1 MESKPWFPMSIR
13 YKFLLILS
21 VSQIL
26 LVIALTTSFA
36 YLLQSVKNI
45 PQTQRA
51 EDLSRNFQ
59 RELEFKEEKL
69 RLLLEEITFNP
80 VTRSLLEN
88 GLSNRNILNSNLP
101 YLRKIMDR
109 YGLSVFEIGDKAG
122 KVVFRVHR
130 PGDYGD
136 NKINQPIIQNA
147 LAGQISASLEDGH
160 SGLGFRLAAPMFG
173 KGTIQIG
180 QVVDDKFTETIS
192 KDDRIHLAI
201 FLDGKLRTT
210 GSDTF
215 RGFLK
220 ENINSYSDGSRF
232 VYNGQPFYLVQIPY
246 HGKQNT
252 LKDLVFHVLIDE
264 NEVESKTFKIWVFFI
279 IASILLFGIIFL
291 ISFMFSRDMV
301 DAIKLLTSAMIDLD
315 KWQPETLPT
324 SRKDEIGQMGRVFI
338 GMKEELSEH
347 QNHLE
352 EKVETR
358 TRELNETLSEVQK
371 LKEKQDGDYFLTSLL
386 IKPLRGSFSKSVTV
400 SIKILERQM
409 KEFSFRGKKSEI
421 GGDLTVSDSI
431 LLLGKKYTVFLNADA
446 MGKSIQ
452 GAGGALVMGTV
463 FKSILTRT
471 QKLRYMQDRHP
482 ERWLKECFQ
491 EIHNVFISFDG
502 HMLLSAIMGLVD
514 EDTGTLYYINAEHPW
529 IVLYRDGHAEFL
541 EKEHSLRKIGFTEM
555 SGDEV
560 VIQVYPLKPGD
571 VLIIGSDGRDDIL
584 TSSENKLRVIN
595 DDENLF
601 LSHVRSGM
609 GNLEEIYKSIL
620 TTGELTDDMSL
631 LRIGFLEETNQILKS
646 SNKKKSYYKKLG
658 EGIQAYREG
667 NWENAIISLEV
678 ALESEPEDLYCLR
691 ELSKLYMKSRSYE
704 KAIILADRYLKINP
718 GDTDFLFYI
727 AFAHK
732 QKRDFDLACDFAE
745 RLRLRDP
752 KNFKNLL
759 LLAEILMHQNNVSKA
774 ESVLLSLEEIAPENP
789 KIQKLK
795 NFWKKM
801 KAAEMAAK

>member
-1 MESKPWFPMSIR
+1 MRFHKTMSIR

-101 YLRKIMDR
+101 YLRKIMER
-109 YGLSVFEIGDKAG
+109 YGLSIFEIGDQAG

-130 PGDYGD
+130 PSDFGD
-136 NKINQPIIQNA
+136 NKRNQPIIQNA
-147 LAGQISASLEDGH
+147 LDGVISASLEDGH
-160 SGLGFRLAAPMFG
+160 SGLGFRFAAPLFG

-180 QVVDDKFTETIS
+180 QVVDDAFTKTIS

-210 GSDTF
+210 GSDTI

-220 ENINSYSDGSRF
+220 ENTNSLSDGSRF
-232 VYNGQPFYLVQIPY
+232 VYNDKPYYLVQIPY

-264 NEVESKTFKIWVFFI
+264 NDVESRTFKIWGFFI
-279 IASILLFGIIFL
+279 IASILLCGIIFL

-301 DAIKLLTSAMIDLD
+301 EAIKLLTSAMIDLD
-315 KWQPETLPT
+315 KWQPEFLPT
-324 SRKDEIGQMGRVFI
+324 NRKDEIGQMGRVFVE
-338 GMKEELSEH
+338 MKEELSVH

-352 EKVETR
+352 DMVEQR
-358 TRELNETLSEVQK
+358 THELNETLLEVQK

-400 SIKILERQM
+400 SIRILERQM

-463 FKSILTRT
+463 FKSIITRT
-471 QKLRYMQDRHP
+471 QKLRFMQDRHP

-491 EIHNVFISFDG
+491 EIHNVFVSFDG
-502 HMLLSAIMGLVD
+502 HMLLSAILGLVD

-529 IVLYRDGHAEFL
+529 IVLYRDGHAGFL

-571 VLIIGSDGRDDIL
+571 VLILGSDGRDDLLI
-584 TSSENKLRVIN
+584 SQDKDVRVIN

-601 LSHVRSGM
+601 IKHVRAGA
-609 GNLEEIYKSIL
+609 GDLEEIYKSIL

-631 LRIGFLEETNQILKS
+631 LRIGFLEETNQIIKDGT
-646 SNKKKSYYKKLG
+646 KKKTYYQKLG
-658 EGIQAYREG
+658 EGIQAYRDG

-691 ELSKLYMKSRSYE
+691 ELSKLYMKSKYYE
-704 KAIILADRYLKINP
+704 KSIVLADRYLKINP

-732 QKRDFDLACDFAE
+732 QKRDFELACDFAE

-752 KNFKNLL
+752 KNFRNLL
-759 LLAEILMHQNNVSKA
+759 LLAEILMHQNLVEKA
-774 ESVLLSLEEIAPENP
+774 GSVLDALDEIAPENP
-789 KIQKLK
+789 KVQKLR

-801 KAAEMAAK
+801 AEVKLGSI

>member
-1 MESKPWFPMSIR
+1 MSIR

-80 VTRSLLEN
+80 ITKSLLER
-88 GLSNRNILNSNLP
+88 GLSNRTILAENLP
-101 YLRKIMDR
+101 YLRKIMER
-109 YGLSVFEIGDKAG
+109 YGLSLFEIGDLKG
-122 KVVFRVHR
+122 NVIFRVHR
-130 PGDYGD
+130 PSDFGD
-136 NKINQPIIQNA
+136 NKIKQPIIQNA

-160 SGLGFRLAAPMFG
+160 SGLGFRLASPLFG

-180 QVVDDKFTETIS
+180 QVVDDRFTETIS
-192 KDDRIHLAI
+192 KDNRIHLAI
-201 FLDGKLRTT
+201 FLDGKLRTS
-210 GSDTF
+210 GSDLI
-215 RGFLK
+215 RGFLSEK
-220 ENINSYSDGSRF
+220 KDDLTDGSRF
-232 VYNGQPFYLVQIPY
+232 LFHEKPYYLVQIPY

-252 LKDLVFHVLIDE
+252 LKDLVFYVLIDE
-264 NEVESKTFKIWVFFI
+264 NEVEAKTFKIWGFFI
-279 IASILLFGIIFL
+279 FASIILFGVIFL

-301 DAIKLLTSAMIDLD
+301 ESIKLLTSAMIDLD

-324 SRKDEIGQMGRVFI
+324 NRKDEIGQMGRVFVE
-338 GMKEELSEH
+338 MKEELSVH

-352 EKVETR
+352 ELVELR
-358 TRELNETLSEVQK
+358 TRELNETLLEVQK

-386 IKPLRGSFSKSVTV
+386 IKPLRGSFSKSVSV

-409 KEFSFRGKKSEI
+409 KEFSFRGKRSEI

-431 LLLGKKYTVFLNADA
+431 TLVGKRYTVFLNADA

-471 QKLRYMQDRHP
+471 QRFRYMQDKHP

-491 EIHNVFISFDG
+491 EIHNVFVSFDG
-502 HMLLSAIMGLVD
+502 HMLLSSIMGLVD
-514 EDTGTLYYINAEHPW
+514 EETGTLYYINAEHPW
-529 IVLYRDGHAEFL
+529 IVLYRDGIANFL

-560 VIQVYPLKPGD
+560 VIQVYPMKPGD
-571 VLIIGSDGRDDIL
+571 VLFIGSDGRDDLLISNTL
-584 TSSENKLRVIN
+584 DVRVIN
-595 DDENLF
+595 DDESLF
-601 LSHVRSGM
+601 LKHVREGK
-609 GNLEEIYKSIL
+609 GELEEIYKSML

-631 LRIGFLEETNQILKS
+631 LRIGFLEETNLSQKE
-646 SNKKKSYYKKLG
+646 SNKNKSYYQRLG

-667 NWENAIISLEV
+667 NWDNAIISLEV

-691 ELSKLYMKSRSYE
+691 ELSKLYMKSKKYE
-704 KAIILADRYLKINP
+704 KAIDLAHRYLKLNP

-732 QKRDFDLACDFAE
+732 QKRDFELAEGFSE

-759 LLAEILMHQNNVSKA
+759 LLAEILMHQNLVERA
-774 ESVLLSLEEIAPENP
+774 GEVLNSLEEQYPENP
-789 KIQKLK
+789 KVLKLRS
-795 NFWKKM
+795 FWKKM
-801 KAAEMAAK
+801 NDTELAAQ